1 MSKIRNLKELRPE
14 LFDGTS
20 KIRYSYDK
28 NDGVNPEKLEL
39 ANSEELWFIGTTCNH
54 EFKTT
59 LGNILRKDR
68 ENKCP
73 YCEGRR
79 ILIGFNDLK
88 TKYPEFFNGENKIQW
103 NEKKNKDEGVLLD
116 NISEGSL
123 KPSWFICKNGHEWKA
138 NTHNVFVLG
147 KGCPYCGGKKSIIG
161 KNDLTITH
169 PEIAKEWNCER
180 NIKKPEDYKAGS
192 NKKVWWRTEAERYGK
207 IWILE
212 WEDRIDTRTIQ
223 NAGCPYLT
231 NKKVLKGFNDFE
243 TWCIH
248 NNRKDLLEEWD
259 YEKNG
264 DLKPEDCLDGG
275 TKYVWWKKLLFKD
288 DKVFEASW
296 KALIRHRKLGI
307 GDPYSSI
314 PARTVLKGYNDLAS
328 CYPEI
333 AKEWNY
339 DKNDELK
346 PDEVLT
352 QSNKKV
358 WWKCNNCGNE
368 WETTISNRT
377 GIKNNCPY
385 CCNLPKKIKPGFN
398 DFVTYAKNNDNE
410 LLEYIDNKKN
420 KEDGIDVQTLGFRS
434 NKKVNLICPDCNHQ
448 WKGSLDH
455 LVRGA
460 RCPKC
465 NASKGEKKIEKF
477 LANNKISHLS
487 EYSFDDCRYELKLR
501 FDFAIFDDKNILV
514 CLIEY
519 DGIVHDK
526 AIDFGCKDK
535 DKVKKEFEIA
545 RIRDN
550 IKNEYCKKNKIPLI
564 RIHYTKFNEIENIL
578 EQKFKELGLMS

>member
-377 GIKNNCPY
+377 GTDNNCPA
-385 CCNLPKKIKPGFN
+385 C
-398 DFVTYAKNNDNE
+398 A
-410 LLEYIDNKKN
+410 
-420 KEDGIDVQTLGFRS
+420 S
-434 NKKVNLICPDCNHQ
+434 
-448 WKGSLDH
+448 
-455 LVRGA
+455 
-460 RCPKC
+460 
-465 NASKGEKKIEKF
+465 SKGEKRISLFLDNKKIKYEQ
-477 LANNKISHLS
+477 
-487 EYSFDDCRYELKLR
+487 EYTFDDCIYITKLR
-501 FDFAIFDDKNILV
+501 FDFAVFNNSNLV

-519 DGIVHDK
+519 DGEAHDK
-526 AIDFGCKDK
+526 PVSFGCKDE
-535 DKVKKEFEIA
+535 DKVLKKFKEGKE
-545 RIRDN
+545 RDN
-550 IKNEYCKKNKIPLI
+550 IKNEYCKKNNIPLI
-564 RIHYTKFNEIENIL
+564 RIHYTQFGDIENIL

>member
-1 MSKIRNLKELRPE
+1 MSKIRNLKELIPE

-20 KIRYSYDK
+20 KITYSYDK

-39 ANSEELWFIGTTCNH
+39 ANSEELWFVGTDCNH

-73 YCEGRR
+73 YCEGRK

-147 KGCPYCGGKKSIIG
+147 KGCPYCSGKKPIIG
-161 KNDLTITH
+161 ENDLTITH
-169 PEIAKEWNCER
+169 PKIAKEWNYEK
-180 NIKKPEDYKAGS
+180 NIKKPEDYRAGS
-192 NKKVWWRTEAERYGK
+192 NKKVWWKTVAERYGK

-212 WEDRIDTRTIQ
+212 WEDRIVTRTIQ

-275 TKYVWWKKLLFKD
+275 TKYAWWKRTLYKN
-288 DKVFEASW
+288 DKEFNVSW
-296 KALIRHRKLGI
+296 KAPIRHRQLGI

-314 PARTVLKGYNDLAS
+314 PAKFVLKGYNDLAS

-333 AKEWNY
+333 AKEWNFN
-339 DKNDELK
+339 KNGDLK
-346 PDEVLT
+346 PDEVIAK
-352 QSNKKV
+352 SNKKV
-358 WWKCNNCGNE
+358 WWKCSDCGVE
-368 WETTISNRT
+368 WQTAISNRT
-377 GIKNNCPY
+377 GINNNCPH
-385 CCNLPKKIKPGFN
+385 C
-398 DFVTYAKNNDNE
+398 A
-410 LLEYIDNKKN
+410 
-420 KEDGIDVQTLGFRS
+420 S
-434 NKKVNLICPDCNHQ
+434 
-448 WKGSLDH
+448 
-455 LVRGA
+455 
-460 RCPKC
+460 
-465 NASKGEKKIEKF
+465 SKGEKRISLFLDDKKIRY
-477 LANNKISHLS
+477 NQ
-487 EYSFDDCRYELKLR
+487 EYTFDDCVYVTKLR
-501 FDFAIFDDKNILV
+501 FDFAIFGKNNILT
-514 CLIEY
+514 CLVEY
-519 DGIVHDK
+519 DGEAHDK
-526 AIDFGCKDK
+526 PISFGCKDE
-535 DKVKKEFEIA
+535 DKILKKFKEGKE
-545 RIRDN
+545 RDN
-550 IKNEYCKKNKIPLI
+550 IKNEYCKKNNIPLI

-578 EQKFKELGLMS
+578 EEKFKELGIIP